1 MQLIQPTDERL
12 LLNLSLNRLTF
23 LRYSEKKIL
32 AKKLDSS
39 RSLALLSIEEIEK
52 IINRDIKK
60 NVVWNGSENL
70 RMVQKALYYCRL
82 LNVRVILNDDE
93 DYPELLRQIADPPYL
108 LFCRG
113 NQSLLCQHSVSVVG
127 TRRLSQEGKM
137 AARQFAYDAVMN
149 GCNVVSG
156 LANGADGFAHQG
168 AMDAYFDCLDKQVD
182 PSQIGRTIAVIPSSI
197 DDVIPSCHKTMAGKI
212 LQTGGCI
219 ISEYEP
225 GLQMANWHFVG
236 RNRIIAGLSPAT
248 VVIEAPNGSGALITA
263 DFALEY
269 NRDLLFHKAGFS
281 PSALKIAEIVKNQLE
296 RDFVSGRVS
305 KYKIENTITKF
316 LEAGAAVIEN
326 YNDFCNALTE
336 CPGTRKNDFVQGL
349 LFEV

>member
-1 MQLIQPTDERL
+1 MQLIQTTDERL

-70 RMVQKALYYCRL
+70 RMAQKALYYCRL

-137 AARQFAYDAVMN
+137 AARQFAYDAVMD

-236 RNRIIAGLSPAT
+236 RNRIIAGLSPVT